1 MRKTFFIIIL
11 LSLGVV
17 SCDNET
23 TLQEFYVEHQ
33 NDNQYLAFDIPA
45 SLLTGDNSALNAEQ
59 KATLETIKKVNILGF
74 PLKGDNKE
82 TFEEEKE
89 RLSSILKADKYKQL
103 MRYGGGTKKAE
114 LYYLG
119 EEDAID
125 ELIVFGSDDEK
136 GFGIARLTGDDMNPE
151 ALIRLLKSFQDG
163 ELDISGLP
171 PLGGFLD

>member
-1 MRKTFFIIIL
+1 MILRFPAGRNWKKLKRIKDEKEYFIILVL
-11 LSLGVV
+11 LSLGLV

-59 KATLETIKKVNILGF
+59 KATLETIKKVNVLGF
-74 PLKGDNKE
+74 PLKEENKE
-82 TFEEEKE
+82 TYETEKE
-89 RLSSILKADKYKQL
+89 RLTSILKADKYKQL
-103 MRYGGGTKKAE
+103 MRYGGGNRKAE

-125 ELIVFGSDDEK
+125 ELIDLWK
-136 GFGIARLTGDDMNPE
+136 
-151 ALIRLLKSFQDG
+151 
-163 ELDISGLP
+163 
-171 PLGGFLD
+171 